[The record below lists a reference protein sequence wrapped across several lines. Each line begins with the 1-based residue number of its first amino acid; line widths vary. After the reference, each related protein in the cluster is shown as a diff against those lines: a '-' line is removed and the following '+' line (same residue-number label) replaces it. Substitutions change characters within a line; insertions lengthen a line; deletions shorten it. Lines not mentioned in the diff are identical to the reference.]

1 MTNWLQQT
9 QTAFFCALKSSHEFT
24 VSRFEKTG
32 CAAWA
37 FVRSSGIAAWVPR
50 VAAVF
55 PTSFRCFSFCMASA
69 AFPWRLH
76 FYSCGNVKNSEQWI
90 AMTRFGARACCF
102 LVSPWESQI
111 STPFKMKFFETRW
124 LRPPLEERLREDAQQ
139 LEVRTELLHLQL
151 FRECGLCFI
160 GYDDTNKSSQI
171 RVSVWQYCKVCQ
183 SILYRNWG
191 YVPDVPIFKF

>member
-9 QTAFFCALKSSHEFT
+9 QTAYLCALKSSHEFT

-37 FVRSSGIAAWVPR
+37 FVRSSGIAVWVPR

-69 AFPWRLH
+69 AFPCRLH

-90 AMTRFGARACCF
+90 ALTRFGARACCF
-102 LVSPWESQI
+102 LMSAWESPRKFHHRPKW
-111 STPFKMKFFETRW
+111 SFLRRDDLGLLLRNGFEKMLSNWRCGRSFSICNYFE
-124 LRPPLEERLREDAQQ
+124 
-139 LEVRTELLHLQL
+139 
-151 FRECGLCFI
+151 
-160 GYDDTNKSSQI
+160 
-171 RVSVWQYCKVCQ
+171 SVDFA
-183 SILYRNWG
+183 L
-191 YVPDVPIFKF
+191 